1 MSGHLG
7 AFKSWNKIRRKFFL
21 PRMMEDIFRYVCQC
35 ELCRRTK
42 PAQNNR
48 VGLHQATTV
57 SYALEIVFIDFI
69 VTLVLIKKG
78 NRELRDMVL
87 PHRGEEDNV
96 DTALF
101 FGQD

>member
-48 VGLHQATTV
+48 VGLHQVSTA
-57 SYALEIVFIDFI
+57 SYALELVFIDF
-69 VTLVLIKKG
+69 VTLVITKKG

-87 PHRGEEDNV
+87 PHRREDDNV